1 MITFITFVYFWSA
14 GALLSEFLFIL
25 YYIFIYNMKL
35 EIPTMFYFTSVIVLF
50 IAIVFF
56 RVQNIF
62 EFLIVDILHKDLTL
76 SDRTLIWDKAIKI
89 VRQNKIFGI
98 GIKNSTTMVNSITA
112 FHSHSD
118 FLNIL
123 LQAGVVGLGMYLLII
138 FKTFSKLGR
147 YKKERISQLIAFT
160 LFVMFIMLLVDTFD
174 ITGNLFML
182 LCLGYNIFYLR
193 EGEND
198 YEKK

>member
-1 MITFITFVYFWSA
+1 
-14 GALLSEFLFIL
+14 
-25 YYIFIYNMKL
+25 
-35 EIPTMFYFTSVIVLF
+35 
-50 IAIVFF
+50 
-56 RVQNIF
+56 
-62 EFLIVDILHKDLTL
+62 
-76 SDRTLIWDKAIKI
+76 
-89 VRQNKIFGI
+89 
-98 GIKNSTTMVNSITA
+98 
-112 FHSHSD
+112 
-118 FLNIL
+118 
-123 LQAGVVGLGMYLLII
+123 MYLLII